1 MSEGKVLSLQGQRS
15 AKKKRTLLEANI
27 PITIINNSSVD
38 FKDAEVTVKDDDTST
53 VRTAYFGYIIAHVR
67 DNRTLSMPGYI
78 EWCAYKITTVDG
90 EIIAGAGL
98 GNNAPAIE
106 ITIRD

>member
-1 MSEGKVLSLQGQRS
+1 MSEGKILSLQGQRS

-38 FKDAEVTVKDDDTST
+38 FKDSEVTVKDDDTST
-53 VRTAYFGYIIAHVR
+53 VRTAYFGYIIAHAR
-67 DNRTLSMPGYI
+67 ENRTLSMPGYI

-98 GNNAPAIE
+98 GNNAPAVE